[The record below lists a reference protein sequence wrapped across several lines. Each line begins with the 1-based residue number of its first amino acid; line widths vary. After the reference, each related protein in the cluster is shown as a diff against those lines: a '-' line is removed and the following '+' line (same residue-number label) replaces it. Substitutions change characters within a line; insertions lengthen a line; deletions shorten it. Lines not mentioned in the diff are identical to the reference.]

1 MRHIERCRLLLHI
14 VDGSGLE
21 GDPVERIKIINE
33 EIKKYSDKTGNK
45 RQILCINKIDIASKE
60 NIEKIEKYAKKE
72 GLDYI
77 LISAVTTENIEKLVV
92 MIADKLEKIPNEP
105 LVDIEKIY
113 ELKDEEEEISVE
125 KIILKKGIKLFKVSG
140 KLATRIMGR
149 VNIADNE
156 SMYFLHKT
164 LEETGITS
172 KLEKLRNRRR
182 RFNRNCRL
190 WIWVVY
196 VIKRSR
202 DKYGKDYIWRKDI
215 FWWFNRKR

>member
-14 VDGSGLE
+14 VDGSGVE

-77 LISAVTTENIEKLVV
+77 LISAVTTENIGKLVV

-196 VIKRSR
+196 IIERSR

>member
-45 RQILCINKIDIASKE
+45 RQILCINKIDIASKG

-77 LISAVTTENIEKLVV
+77 LISAVTTENIEKLVI

-182 RFNRNCRL
+182 RSNRNCRL
-190 WIWVVY
+190 WIWMVY
-196 VIKRSR
+196 IIRRSR
-202 DKYGKDYIWRKDI
+202 DKYGKDHIWRKNI
-215 FWWFNRKR
+215 FWWFNRKG

>member
-1 MRHIERCRLLLHI
+1 
-14 VDGSGLE
+14 
-21 GDPVERIKIINE
+21 
-33 EIKKYSDKTGNK
+33 
-45 RQILCINKIDIASKE
+45 
-60 NIEKIEKYAKKE
+60 
-72 GLDYI
+72 
-77 LISAVTTENIEKLVV
+77 

-196 VIKRSR
+196 IIKRSR